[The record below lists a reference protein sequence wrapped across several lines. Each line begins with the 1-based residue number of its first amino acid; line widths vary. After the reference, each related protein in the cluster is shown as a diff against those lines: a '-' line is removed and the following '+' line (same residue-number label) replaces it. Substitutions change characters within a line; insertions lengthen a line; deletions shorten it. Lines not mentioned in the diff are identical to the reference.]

1 MRAVL
6 VLWDL
11 SCGSKVSFEEL
22 RQYLRDESIAMF
34 GQLAGLRQKTWISN
48 PETGRWGALYL
59 FDEREQADAL
69 VGRIDRG
76 RVVALTGL
84 VPDVQAF
91 DLEAV
96 VEGKHAGRDLLEAGL
111 AREREE

>member
-11 SCGSKVSFEEL
+11 SSGSKVSFEEL

-76 RVVALTGL
+76 RVVALTG
-84 VPDVQAF
+84 A
-91 DLEAV
+91 
-96 VEGKHAGRDLLEAGL
+96 GAGRPGIRPRGGCRRK
-111 AREREE
+111 ARGPGPA